1 VDDRRFDQLS
11 RRIAALAVP
20 RLPRRALAPVLGVP
34 LAGALGLLADPDDA
48 LGQKNKGNNRNK
60 NNDASAE
67 KKNKKCKKEGKKCDK
82 KKCKK
87 QDKKCCCKDLK
98 CKNDVCEGQ
107 GSQCPTDV
115 NFVEEFGDSGS
126 GEGDFNDPFGIAI
139 DEDGFLY
146 VTDTGN
152 TRVQIFNQ
160 NGDFE
165 DEFGESGDNNDDF
178 LEPLGIGVNE
188 NSDGDLRII
197 VADPGQSSNARKLRR
212 FDEDGDHISN
222 NGDADLTSP
231 TGVGID
237 PDGNIWVVDN
247 ENNGEV
253 FLFNE
258 DGGFITSFI
267 PDGDGALDNPQGIAI
282 FEDDD
287 DNATYV
293 YIADTGNNRVVKFE
307 YVDNS
312 DDGLE
317 FVEEAG
323 SSGSGNSQFNQPTGI
338 AVDECGNVWVA
349 DQFNNRIQQLDK
361 NLNFED
367 NFNNSLNRPTG
378 VAINPDGNRLYVV
391 NNNGN
396 SVSIFDLDD

>member
-11 RRIAALAVP
+11 RRIAALALP

-48 LGQKNKGNNRNK
+48 FGQKNKGNNKNK

-87 QDKKCCCKDLK
+87 QDKKCCCKNLK

-107 GSQCPTDV
+107 GSQCPTDASL
-115 NFVEEFGDSGS
+115 NDEFGDSGS
-126 GEGDFNDPFGIAI
+126 GNGEFNDPFGIAI

-152 TRVQIFNQ
+152 TRVQIFDQ
-160 NGDFE
+160 NGGFE
-165 DEFGESGDNNDDF
+165 DEFGTQGNGQEQF
-178 LEPLGIGVNE
+178 QTPLGIGVNE
-188 NSDGDLRII
+188 NSGGDLRII
-197 VADPGQSSNARKLRR
+197 VADPDMNDLSRRLRR
-212 FDEDGDHISN
+212 FNENGGLISEIGRN
-222 NGDADLTSP
+222 ALTEP

-237 PDGNIWVVDN
+237 ADGNIWVVDN
-247 ENNGEV
+247 VGDGEV
-253 FLFNE
+253 FLYDE
-258 DGGFITSFI
+258 DGVFEASWTPSGN
-267 PDGDGALDNPQGIAI
+267 GELDNPQGIAV

-312 DDGLE
+312 ADGLE
-317 FVEEAG
+317 FVDDAG
-323 SSGSGNSQFNQPTGI
+323 SSGSGNSNFNQPTGI

-349 DQFNNRIQQLDK
+349 DRINNRIQQLDK
-361 NLNFED
+361 NLNFESR
-367 NFNNSLNRPTG
+367 FSSSLDRPTG
-378 VAINPDGNRLYVV
+378 VAINPNGNRLYVV

>member
-11 RRIAALAVP
+11 RRIAALALP
-20 RLPRRALAPVLGVP
+20 RLPRRALAPLLGVP

-48 LGQKNKGNNRNK
+48 FGQKNKGNNNKNK

-115 NFVEEFGDSGS
+115 DFVEEFGN
-126 GEGDFNDPFGIAI
+126 FNDPFGIAI
-139 DEDGFLY
+139 DEDGFVY

-152 TRVQIFNQ
+152 ERVQIFDQ
-160 NGDFE
+160 NGSFE
-165 DEFGESGDNNDDF
+165 DEFGEQGTGEEQF
-178 LEPLGIGVNE
+178 QTALGIGVNE
-188 NSDGDLRII
+188 NSSGQLRII
-197 VADPGQSSNARKLRR
+197 VADPGQTNDGRKLRR
-212 FDEDGDHISN
+212 FDDEGNLVGSPI
-222 NGDADLTSP
+222 GRAALTDP

-247 ENNGEV
+247 VNEGEV
-253 FLFNE
+253 FLYDE
-258 DGGFITSFI
+258 DGDFITSFI

-307 YVDNS
+307 YVSNDS

-317 FVEEAG
+317 FVDDAG
-323 SSGSGNSQFNQPTGI
+323 SGGSGNSNFNQPTGI
-338 AVDECGNVWVA
+338 AVDECGKVWVA
-349 DQFNNRIQQLDK
+349 DRNNKRIQQLDK
-361 NLNFED
+361 NLTFESR
-367 NFNNSLNRPTG
+367 FSSSLDRPSG
-378 VAINPDGNRLYVV
+378 VAINPDGDRLYVV
-391 NNNGN
+391 NNDGN
-396 SVSIFDLDD
+396 SVSIFDLND